1 MEVKTKTRQSNFELM
16 KIVSM
21 LFILI
26 WHFTS
31 NTNLITDTDGF
42 LHFVLLVIWF
52 VAIIHVNSFII
63 SLGYFQNNKR
73 FKLSRVI
80 AFNNSA
86 WFYKILFLIV
96 FLILGTSLTSVDIF
110 KLLSPIT
117 LYEQYWFLSVYII
130 LYLLS
135 PFLNIIID
143 KISKKQF
150 YLLLLTL
157 FLLTSIIPTIT
168 GQLAY
173 NNSQG
178 HSVFSFVFLYFI
190 GAYLSRYPID
200 KNYFF
205 KVTPNNTRK
214 LIFIFLFFFIAL
226 FNSLLCHYGE
236 ELIDSTSTFLRW
248 IGDILVSSRL
258 GFDNPLVIIQTIC
271 YFLFFSSLDIKS
283 KVINKIASLS
293 FGVYL
298 IHDNILLRPKLY
310 NAFYDIYYSSSFFAI
325 LGRIF
330 VFSIVIFIVCILI
343 EWLRQIIFKFFSRR
357 KIAKKLREKLLRCFK
372 SINLNVNW

>member
-1 MEVKTKTRQSNFELM
+1 MEVKTKIRQSNFELM
-16 KIVSM
+16 KIISM

-26 WHFTS
+26 WHFIY
-31 NTNLITDTDGF
+31 NTNLIINTDGF

-86 WFYKILFLIV
+86 WFYKILFLII
-96 FLILGTSLTSVDIF
+96 FLILGVSLSSVDIF
-110 KLLSPIT
+110 KLISPIT

-135 PFLNIIID
+135 PFLNIILN
-143 KISKKQF
+143 KITKKQF
-150 YLLLLTL
+150 HLLLLTL
-157 FLLTSIIPTIT
+157 FLLTSIIPTIS

-178 HSVFSFVFLYFI
+178 HSVFSFVFLYYI

-205 KVTPNNTRK
+205 KVISNNTRR
-214 LIFIFLFFFIAL
+214 LIFIFIFFFIAL
-226 FNSLLCHYGE
+226 FNTLLCHYGE
-236 ELIDSTSTFLRW
+236 ELAGSTSTFLSW
-248 IGDILVSSRL
+248 VGDVLVSNRL
-258 GFDNPLVIIQTIC
+258 GFDNPLVVIQTIC
-271 YFLFFSSLDIKS
+271 YFLFF
-283 KVINKIASLS
+283 ASLL
-293 FGVYL
+293 YL
-298 IHDNILLRPKLY
+298 
-310 NAFYDIYYSSSFFAI
+310 
-325 LGRIF
+325 
-330 VFSIVIFIVCILI
+330 
-343 EWLRQIIFKFFSRR
+343 
-357 KIAKKLREKLLRCFK
+357 
-372 SINLNVNW
+372 